1 MIVSRT
7 LRLGVFTLALGV
19 AGFACRPAAD
29 ASPGDAQIDFV
40 RQDAPILSENCFA
53 CHGPDEKARKAKLRL
68 DTKAGAFAR
77 LRGGGSAI
85 VAGKPAESELFR
97 RVNSADADER
107 MPPAKSGK

>member
-19 AGFACRPAAD
+19 AGFARSQAAD
-29 ASPGDAQIDFV
+29 AAPSDAKIDFDRQV
-40 RQDAPILSENCFA
+40 RPILSENCFA
-53 CHGPDEKARKAKLRL
+53 CHGPDDKARKAKLRL

-97 RVNSADADER
+97 RVSSADADER
-107 MPPAKSGK
+107 MPPVKSG